1 MTAPQKSE
9 SPVAAGQVADQST
22 ENGPIV
28 APSATTAT
36 DFAAAAEKFAVKG
49 HALKSSVRADDGRV
63 TFVVRRSGQSRSF
76 THWNDVRAFLAQ
88 IEEGD
93 VNRLTYRQIAGR
105 TRRIS
110 HYRDALSRATA
121 LGDTELA
128 AAWDRAMAR
137 TERLSAQFVTRAVP
151 SGGRS

>member
-36 DFAAAAEKFAVKG
+36 DAEKFAVKG
-49 HALKSSVRADDGRV
+49 HALQSSVRADDGRV

-128 AAWDRAMAR
+128 AAWDRAMVR
-137 TERLSAQFVTRAVP
+137 TERLSAQFVTRAAP
-151 SGGRS
+151 SGGRA